1 MRTGPVRVQPMQ
13 DISLHILDIAEN
25 SIAAA
30 ASTIA
35 IVITEDVK
43 LDLLTVKITDNGR
56 GMDEKTLQRAL
67 DPFYTSKPGK
77 RVGLGIPLLAQAAR
91 EGGGSFDIT
100 SKPDGG
106 TMLTA
111 TFMLSHPD
119 RKPLGDVDGTVRM
132 LQLTHPEI
140 QLKYEFI
147 SK

>member
-1 MRTGPVRVQPMQ
+1 MQ

-30 ASTIA
+30 ASRITVA
-35 IVITEDVK
+35 ITEDTK
-43 LDLLTVKITDNGR
+43 RDLLTVEIRDNGR
-56 GMDEKTLQRAL
+56 GMDEKTLQSAL

-77 RVGLGIPLLAQAAR
+77 RIGLGIPLLAQAAR
-91 EGGGSFDIT
+91 EGGGSFDIA

-106 TMLTA
+106 TKLVA
-111 TFMLSHPD
+111 TFKLSHPD
-119 RKPLGDVDGTVRM
+119 RKSLGDVDGTVRI

-140 QLKYEFI
+140 RVEYEYI